1 MQVKIEKVDLANFRF
16 RGGLKSAFLGS
27 SEFVWSVHRPSSEK
41 PGVWREVDKTSAFK
55 DGGLPLFMA
64 AVVQPWT
71 NMRMKV
77 DVGVVSSSDLA
88 KEGDTSH
95 ARFPMVGVYSGYVSF
110 AHSDTVKGTGLPTMS
125 YLIDSREAE
134 ERMEELGLPSSLAL
148 KKAVFKL
155 FSGGALVNRK

>member
-1 MQVKIEKVDLANFRF
+1 
-16 RGGLKSAFLGS
+16 
-27 SEFVWSVHRPSSEK
+27 
-41 PGVWREVDKTSAFK
+41 
-55 DGGLPLFMA
+55 MA

-110 AHSDTVKGTGLPTMS
+110 AHSDTVKGTGLPTMP